1 MPGALEEGRVDD
13 VAVLEVV
20 NDFLQS
26 LVSPLKKTLD
36 SIHAGP
42 LVLDTLTRESQIIMY
57 LVDKIQWFS

>member
-26 LVSPLKKTLD
+26 LVSPLKKTLA

-42 LVLDTLTRESQIIMY
+42 RHSDQRKSDNYVSCR
-57 LVDKIQWFS
+57 